1 MAEQPKNAPV
11 SDASPA
17 PSHRAAGPASVRC
30 AVLTVSDTRTPDTD
44 RSGQTIKDLLS
55 EHGHAVAGYEIVPD
69 EPDAIRRLLDQWI
82 ADPNIAAILSN
93 GGTGIARRDTTYD
106 VINGLLEKRLD
117 GFGELFRALSFAEI
131 GSAAMMS
138 RAVAGSRQGTFIVA
152 MPGST
157 NAVRLAM
164 EKLVLPELSH
174 VVYEL
179 SK

>member
-1 MAEQPKNAPV
+1 MSEQPISGETV
-11 SDASPA
+11 SPA
-17 PSHRAAGPASVRC
+17 FSHRASGPASVRC
-30 AVLTVSDTRTPDTD
+30 AVLTVSDTRTPETD
-44 RSGQTIKDLLS
+44 HSGQLIKDQLVA
-55 EHGHAVAGYEIVPD
+55 HGHTVADYQIVPD
-69 EPDAIRRLLDQWI
+69 EPDAIRRLLDQWFG
-82 ADPNIAAILSN
+82 DPTVAVVLSN

-106 VINGLLEKRLD
+106 VIDRVLDKRLD
-117 GFGELFRALSFAEI
+117 GFGELFRALSYQEI

-138 RAVAGSRQGTFIVA
+138 RAVAGSRDGTFIVA

-164 EKLVLPELSH
+164 ERLVLPELSH

>member
-1 MAEQPKNAPV
+1 
-11 SDASPA
+11 
-17 PSHRAAGPASVRC
+17 
-30 AVLTVSDTRTPDTD
+30 VLTVSDTRTPHTD
-44 RSGQTIKDLLS
+44 RSGQLIKDLLAT
-55 EHGHAVAGYEIVPD
+55 HGHAVSGYQIVPD
-69 EPDAIRRLLDQWI
+69 EPEAIQRLLEQWV
-82 ADPNIAAILSN
+82 ADPEIAAILSN

-106 VINGLLEKRLD
+106 VIDGLLEKRLD
-117 GFGELFRALSFAEI
+117 GFGELFRALSYEEI

-138 RAVAGSRQGTFIVA
+138 RAVAGSRGGTFIVA

-164 EKLVLPELSH
+164 ERLVLPELSH